1 MTADNG
7 LSFRRESEMSDL
19 KPPKKIY
26 LQMLDEDGEEQDEIT
41 WCEDEI
47 NDTDIPYVLQS
58 ALTASQEENKR
69 YKDALEIAND
79 RIDDYQ
85 TSFKVVLDEK
95 CPKDEIHCGCVPI
108 LKYTLSNYRNNMVLI
123 TTFPEEPNSIITIK
137 NIANNTLNENFY
149 SDYSASKQV
158 GEFWVE
164 RLNEKEY
171 ELMQIIKDLRV
182 QLQSALNGGK
192 ND

>member
-1 MTADNG
+1 METKSTGSLKKDFGVMAHN
-7 LSFRRESEMSDL
+7 EMSN
-19 KPPKKIY
+19 
-26 LQMLDEDGEEQDEIT
+26 QA
-41 WCEDEI
+41 EI
-47 NDTDIPYVLQS
+47 NYLKS
-58 ALTASQEENKR
+58 ALTTSQEENKR
-69 YKDALEIAND
+69 YKLALEIAND

-192 ND
+192 

>member
-1 MTADNG
+1 MAELN
-7 LSFRRESEMSDL
+7 LMEL
-19 KPPKKIY
+19 
-26 LQMLDEDGEEQDEIT
+26 
-41 WCEDEI
+41 
-47 NDTDIPYVLQS
+47 V
-58 ALTASQEENKR
+58 LTATKPLTDKITALEQQLIEAQEENKR
-69 YKDALEIAND
+69 YKYALEIAND

-149 SDYSASKQV
+149 NDYSASKQV

-192 ND
+192 NG